1 MTVRFGREAPG
12 RVLILVA
19 LFALVV
25 AACGSAAS
33 PSPGGGGATPTPT
46 GGGQPTATPGGG
58 GTGSFDP
65 GAGSALE
72 GRFDSWDFALRMT
85 GFGGTAASGD
95 LVIQGTTVLRPTKAL
110 RWAMGEGADAFVYHV
125 IGDKAWTCMGAGTCF
140 ENPDPG
146 DIESQFESFNPETL
160 FGDTFSS
167 GSGMELVGTETKNG
181 VQTQHWR
188 ADETTRNAAAAVL
201 GLQGAEF
208 KYDAWI
214 AIDGGY
220 MVSAAFGA
228 TGTVEGQAQGFEW
241 TIDIS
246 GFNDPGNQ
254 EILTPP
260 M

>member
-1 MTVRFGREAPG
+1 MTVRSGREAPG

-33 PSPGGGGATPTPT
+33 PSPGGGATATP

-65 GAGSALE
+65 GAGGAL
-72 GRFDSWDFALRMT
+72 GARFDSWDFAVLMK
-85 GFGGTAASGD
+85 GFGGEGGD

-146 DIESQFESFNPETL
+146 DTEDQFDAFNPETL
-160 FGDTFSS
+160 FGDTFRS

-188 ADETTRNAAAAVL
+188 ADETTRNAAAGVL
-201 GLQGAEF
+201 GLQGGEF

-214 AIDGGY
+214 AVDGGY
-220 MVSAAFGA
+220 VVSAAFG
-228 TGTVEGQAQGFEW
+228 GTAVVEGQAQGFEW